1 MKNFLKVNLIGLLSL
16 TLLSSFANSDPC
28 SNYCKQFNKLPNSEY
43 DSYQYEE
50 DRIRATKERC
60 KNAPR
65 GFYMLKEGD
74 AVLCAKCDWYGGRLL
89 FRTTNFCKP
98 SSNKSD
104 IIKEF
109 NSENVASNANKVG
122 KNHEK
127 GSIWKGQVR
136 GKNTGRYYDG
146 DDYAESY
153 SKKSN
158 VDPYD
163 DTRRNRSDSVE
174 TVEVY

>member
-1 MKNFLKVNLIGLLSL
+1 MQNFLKANLMGLFSL

-50 DRIRATKERC
+50 ERIRATKERC

-65 GFYMLKEGD
+65 GFYMSKEGD

-89 FRTTNFCKP
+89 FRTANFCKP

-109 NSENVASNANKVG
+109 NSEVVELNANKVG

-127 GSIWKGQVR
+127 VSIWKGQVR

-146 DDYAESY
+146 EDYA
-153 SKKSN
+153 KKYN
-158 VDPYD
+158 PQN
-163 DTRRNRSDSVE
+163 TEEQFEN
-174 TVEVY
+174 